1 MPVFDLIIAGG
12 GASGLMCAARC
23 AEKGLSCA
31 VVEKNSRCGIKLS
44 ITGKGRCNVTNNS
57 DNDNILRNIPRNPRF
72 MYSSLERFSSADTM
86 SFFEGLGVPLKTE
99 RGNRVFPVSDK
110 ASDIVDALVGE
121 CRRRGVSFI
130 NDEVLSVL
138 TENGRAEGLVCKDKT
153 YKADNVVLACGGRSY
168 PKTGSDGSGY
178 EIVKKLGHTVT
189 EITPSLCPI
198 VCAEH
203 EECADTMGLSLKN
216 CTLSLYKEG
225 RKKPLYSELGELIFT
240 HFGLSGPL
248 VLSASAHIDDI
259 KKYSYTVSID
269 LKPALD
275 ESTLDKRILRDF
287 ADLANKEMSNA
298 LRKLLP
304 QKIIPLVLKRS
315 GIAPER
321 RVNSVT
327 KEERRALL
335 ETLKALTFT
344 VSRLRPIDEA
354 IITRGGVSVRE
365 IDPSSMGSK
374 LCDRLYII
382 GEMLDV
388 DAYTGGYNLQI
399 AFSTANAA
407 ADSINRSA
415 EKI

>member
-1 MPVFDLIIAGG
+1 MPVFDVIIAGG

-23 AEKGLSCA
+23 AQKGLSCA
-31 VVEKNSRCGIKLS
+31 VVEKNKRCGVKLS

-72 MYSSLERFSSADTM
+72 MYSALERFSSNDTM
-86 SFFEGLGVPLKTE
+86 AFFEKLGVPLKTE

-110 ASDIVDALVGE
+110 ASDIVDALVNE
-121 CRRRGVSFI
+121 CKRQGVQFI

-138 TENGRAEGLVCKDKT
+138 TENGRAVGLVCKNGSC
-153 YKADNVVLACGGRSY
+153 KAENVILACGGRSY
-168 PKTGSDGSGY
+168 PKTGSNGSGY
-178 EIVKKLGHTVT
+178 EIAKKLGHTVT
-189 EITPSLCPI
+189 EIGPSLCPI
-198 VCAEH
+198 ECTEH
-203 EECADTMGLSLKN
+203 EECADTMGLSLRN
-216 CTLSLYKEG
+216 CTLSLYSEG
-225 RKKPLYSELGELIFT
+225 KKKPVYSELGELIFT

-248 VLSASAHIDDI
+248 VLSASAHMGDL
-259 KKYSYTVSID
+259 KKNNYTLSID

-275 ESTLDKRILRDF
+275 EGTLDKRIVRDF
-287 ADLANKEMSNA
+287 TDLANKEMSNA

-315 GIAPER
+315 GIEPER
-321 RVNSVT
+321 RANSIT

-335 ETLKALTFT
+335 RTLKSLTFS

-354 IITRGGVSVRE
+354 IITRGGVAVKE
-365 IDPSSMGSK
+365 IDPATMRSK
-374 LCDRLYII
+374 LCEGLYII

-407 ADSINRSA
+407 ADSIN
-415 EKI
+415 K

>member
-1 MPVFDLIIAGG
+1 MPVFDVIIAGG

-23 AEKGLSCA
+23 AQKGLSCA
-31 VVEKNSRCGIKLS
+31 VVEKNKRCGVKLS

-72 MYSSLERFSSADTM
+72 MYSALERFSSYDTM
-86 SFFEGLGVPLKTE
+86 NFFEKLGVPLKTE

-110 ASDIVDALVGE
+110 ASDIVDALVNE
-121 CRRRGVSFI
+121 CKRQGVQFI

-138 TENGRAEGLVCKDKT
+138 TENGRAVGLVCKNGSC
-153 YKADNVVLACGGRSY
+153 KAENVILACGGRSY
-168 PKTGSDGSGY
+168 PKTGSNGSGY
-178 EIVKKLGHTVT
+178 EIAKKIGHSVM
-189 EITPSLCPI
+189 EIGPSLCPI
-198 VCAEH
+198 ECTEH
-203 EECADTMGLSLKN
+203 EECADTMGLSLRN
-216 CTLSLYKEG
+216 CTLSLYAEG
-225 RKKPLYSELGELIFT
+225 KKKPVYSELGELIFT

-248 VLSASAHIDDI
+248 VLSASAHMGDL
-259 KKYSYTVSID
+259 KKNNYTLRID

-275 ESTLDKRILRDF
+275 DCTLDKRIVRDLT
-287 ADLANKEMSNA
+287 DLANKEMSNA

-321 RVNSVT
+321 RANSIT

-335 ETLKALTFT
+335 RTLKSLTFS

-354 IITRGGVSVRE
+354 IITRGGVAVKE
-365 IDPSSMGSK
+365 IDPSTMRSK
-374 LCDRLYII
+374 LCEGLYIV

-407 ADSINRSA
+407 ADSIN
-415 EKI
+415 K